1 MCTKASKRRS
11 SDSVSCHQALA
22 IEASAQ
28 QAQPQPEKGLQLTDG
43 ASQSVPMELQEAG
56 DGDNTASSL
65 KTHLSDAMCW
75 LQEPLAVIH
84 NTEEKLEELRA
95 QRQEHSDVDE
105 QLQEEL
111 ERMIG
116 ASEGDFATLRT
127 RAAENE
133 CKIRGTEKM
142 LTECVARL
150 EVALARGI
158 AANESEKDALKACM
172 KEDDSRMKSAK
183 ALTSKRAAHCE
194 KLQTRIKAIESV
206 LATLQ
211 AKLEMV
217 GASNAPELN

>member
-11 SDSVSCHQALA
+11 SDSVSCHQASA

-65 KTHLSDAMCW
+65 KTHLSDAMCC

-111 ERMIG
+111 MIG

>member
-1 MCTKASKRRS
+1 M
-11 SDSVSCHQALA
+11 LA
-22 IEASAQ
+22 
-28 QAQPQPEKGLQLTDG
+28 
-43 ASQSVPMELQEAG
+43 
-56 DGDNTASSL
+56 
-65 KTHLSDAMCW
+65 
-75 LQEPLAVIH
+75 
-84 NTEEKLEELRA
+84 
-95 QRQEHSDVDE
+95 
-105 QLQEEL
+105 
-111 ERMIG
+111 
-116 ASEGDFATLRT
+116 
-127 RAAENE
+127 
-133 CKIRGTEKM
+133 
-142 LTECVARL
+142 ECVARL